1 MRLFLHDFGAYP
13 FPLQLARSL
22 AKRGH
27 EVQWAFCS
35 ALTSNPGGGWVR
47 LPEDPPTLQLVP
59 LPLREPMDKYRFVKR
74 WRQER
79 EGGHRAVEALRRFN
93 PDVVVSSNT
102 PLDAQAMLFRE
113 TRHMGIPFVFW
124 LQDVIGIA
132 TRSVLR
138 RKIPIAGDW
147 VGRYYEALERR
158 LLRESAAVVPITDDF
173 RPLLHRYGIP
183 DARIQTV
190 ENWAPIEDLPVRP
203 VENGW
208 KAAQGLAEKRLVVYS
223 GTLSMKHN
231 PELLAHLAESLRG
244 MEDVRVVVL
253 SQGAGA
259 TYLKEQQAVRDLS
272 NLVLLP
278 FQPYTS
284 VPDVQGAASVL
295 VAVLEPE
302 AAAYSVPSKV
312 LSYLCAARPLVLAVP
327 PDNLAA
333 RLVVREEAGTV
344 VPPDDLA
351 GFARAAHHFLS
362 HPAEA
367 HHAGTRGRAYAER
380 AFDLERITDRFEH
393 TLFTLKY

>member
-27 EVQWAFCS
+27 DVQWAFCNS
-35 ALTSNPGGGWVR
+35 LTSNPGGGWAR
-47 LPEDPPTLQLVP
+47 LPDDPPTLELVP
-59 LPLREPMDKYRFVKR
+59 LTLREPMDKYRFVKR

-79 EGGHRAVEALRRFN
+79 EGGQRAVEALRRFK
-93 PDVVVSSNT
+93 PDVVVSANT

-113 TRHMGIPFVFW
+113 TRRLGIPFVFW

-132 TRSVLR
+132 TRAVLR
-138 RKIPIAGDW
+138 RKIPVAGDW
-147 VGRYYEALERR
+147 VGRYYEALERS
-158 LLRESAAVVPITDDF
+158 LLRKSAAVVPITDDF

-183 DARIQTV
+183 DARIHTV
-190 ENWAPIEDLPVRP
+190 ENWAPLDDLPVRP
-203 VENGW
+203 SENAW
-208 KAAQGLAEKRLVVYS
+208 KMVQGLAGKRLVVYS

-259 TYLKEQQAVRDLS
+259 SYLAEQKVQRDLH

-278 FQPYTS
+278 FQPYAYM
-284 VPDVQGAASVL
+284 PDVQGAASVL

-312 LSYLCAARPLVLAVP
+312 LSYLCAARPIVLAVP
-327 PDNLAA
+327 PENLAA
-333 RLVVREEAGTV
+333 RLVRREEAGAV

-351 GFARAAHHFLS
+351 GFARAVHHYLS

-367 HHAGTRGRAYAER
+367 DRSGSRARQYAEH
-380 AFDLERITDRFEH
+380 AFHLGRITDRFE
-393 TLFTLKY
+393 TLFTQLAP